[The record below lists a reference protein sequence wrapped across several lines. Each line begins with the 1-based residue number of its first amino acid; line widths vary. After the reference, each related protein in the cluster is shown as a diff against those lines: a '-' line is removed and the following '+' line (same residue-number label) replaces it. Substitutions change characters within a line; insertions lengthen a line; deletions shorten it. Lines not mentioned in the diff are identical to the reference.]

1 MSRISS
7 FLKHGITTGT
17 KPVHVAQCKFCGRV
31 IVKEEEPQEKYHLV
45 ENKPMCGV
53 CRATKMSRFSRVIMS
68 SQKRREYNLD
78 KQRAEVDADKL
89 ENKRIDKIAA
99 ESVKGLTKDI
109 KK

>member
-31 IVKEEEPQEKYHLV
+31 IVKEEEPQERYHV
-45 ENKPMCGV
+45 VNGKPMCGV
-53 CRATKMSRFSRVIMS
+53 CRATKLSRFSRVIMS
-68 SQKRREYNLD
+68 PQKKREHDMD
-78 KQRAEVDADKL
+78 KQRAEVDGEKM
-89 ENKRIDKIAA
+89 ESKRIDKIAS